1 MNLNNF
7 NVIRNLDT
15 LIIFLFFIS
24 LSIIGF
30 LGIGDYGVSI
40 DEIAYKNDAYLQ
52 YEFIKNL
59 LFINFSNIDEIYN
72 ELHSKSIRLPSF
84 FYILVFLVND
94 VLKIINISLDLYK
107 ISHLVNFTLFISA
120 CFCFFKIVE
129 NNFNNKLYA
138 YLAVLILFT
147 TPRFFAES
155 FYNNRDIYF
164 LSIYLIN
171 LYFIKKL
178 FQNLNYKNILIYSF
192 FAALC
197 INARLFGIINFLIV
211 FIFLLLEY
219 EKKFSIRK
227 FIYFLSLKIILTIIF
242 MILLNPLLWFDPFSN
257 FINYIFTDL
266 NETGTIEVTNLILG
280 QTYSSNNSPWFFY
293 IVWILFT
300 IPLLYIVSILIGL
313 IPKCYF
319 FLKNLFYLSDGK
331 NIWSNKNELFDLF
344 IVVSIFIYIFGMSR
358 FGSVKYDGWRHL
370 YFLYPLMIFNILFM
384 IDYIKKYFFL
394 KNLVIFLFI
403 LNIVYNFYWIKKNH
417 PYQYTYFNYLNNIID
432 VKFDLDYWG
441 LSNYQVFKYLLK
453 ITKNTKF
460 TVGTISFNDLMP
472 NYLLLNEKDKKKISF
487 LIPEDRPDYLIDNYR
502 LKYKMRKND
511 RKFELIQGYKLIY
524 EIKVDGNIISSVYER
539 L

>member
-1 MNLNNF
+1 
-7 NVIRNLDT
+7 
-15 LIIFLFFIS
+15 
-24 LSIIGF
+24 
-30 LGIGDYGVSI
+30 
-40 DEIAYKNDAYLQ
+40 
-52 YEFIKNL
+52 
-59 LFINFSNIDEIYN
+59 
-72 ELHSKSIRLPSF
+72 
-84 FYILVFLVND
+84 
-94 VLKIINISLDLYK
+94 
-107 ISHLVNFTLFISA
+107 
-120 CFCFFKIVE
+120 
-129 NNFNNKLYA
+129 
-138 YLAVLILFT
+138 
-147 TPRFFAES
+147 
-155 FYNNRDIYF
+155 
-164 LSIYLIN
+164 
-171 LYFIKKL
+171 
-178 FQNLNYKNILIYSF
+178 
-192 FAALC
+192 
-197 INARLFGIINFLIV
+197 
-211 FIFLLLEY
+211 
-219 EKKFSIRK
+219 
-227 FIYFLSLKIILTIIF
+227 
-242 MILLNPLLWFDPFSN
+242 MILLNPLLWFEPFSN

-300 IPLLYIVSILIGL
+300 IPLLYVASILIGL

-394 KNLVIFLFI
+394 KNLVISLLI
-403 LNIVYNFYWIKKNH
+403 LNIIYNFYWIKKNH

-432 VKFDLDYWG
+432 DKFDLDYWG
-441 LSNYQVFKYLLK
+441 LSNYQVFKYLLE

-487 LIPEDRPDYLIDNYR
+487 LRPEDRPDYLIDNYR

-511 RKFELIQGYKLIY
+511 RKFKLIQGYKLIY